1 MYGTWTAVSAVA
13 GLLLLPVVSAAVS
26 SSKQRHR
33 AAARSPSAGPAVTPA
48 APAAPLRPAPV
59 KRKQWSDHEVL
70 KENKVLEKRKSIVI
84 VTK

>member
-1 MYGTWTAVSAVA
+1 MYRTWTAVSTIA
-13 GLLLLPVVSAAVS
+13 GLLLLLPVVPAAVE

-59 KRKQWSDHEVL
+59 KRKQWSGHEVR
-70 KENKVLEKRKSIVI
+70 ENKVSEKRKSTVI